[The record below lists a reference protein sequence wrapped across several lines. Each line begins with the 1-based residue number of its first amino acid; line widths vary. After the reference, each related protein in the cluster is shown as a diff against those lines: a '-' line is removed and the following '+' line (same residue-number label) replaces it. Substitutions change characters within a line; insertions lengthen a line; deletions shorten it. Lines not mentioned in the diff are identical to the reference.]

1 MKKQKRIK
9 ILLDHQIFT
18 MQTYGGISRMFVE
31 LYKEFEKSTEVEPI
45 LPILFSDNEYIK
57 EIKKVWSIFPK
68 NKSFVKKL
76 LYYVVNRIYSTF
88 VLLKGDYD
96 IFQPTYYDPYFLP
109 FLRGKPFVL
118 VVYDMTHEIFP
129 ENVSIQ
135 DRTIEWKK
143 KLVHKAN
150 RIVAIS
156 ENTKKDI
163 VKFYNIDKSKI
174 DVVYLASSM
183 KLPKKELDI
192 DLPNRYILF
201 VGNRSG
207 YKNFEFFFKSISNI
221 LEEDK
226 ELYLVCAGS
235 SSFTEKE
242 IDMFNDY
249 MLVDKVKHIKF
260 KSDEELAYM
269 YSKAICFV
277 FPSLYEGF
285 GIPVLEAFACNCPV
299 VLSNTSS
306 LPEVGGDAVV
316 YFNPKDEKSI
326 EEGVRKVIYDC
337 GIVKD
342 LIEKGLKRLQMF
354 SYSGSLDSFKNSCL
368 YKIKRPN
375 C

>member
-1 MKKQKRIK
+1 MKKRKAIR

-31 LYKEFEKSTEVEPI
+31 LYKEFEKSKEVEPI

-76 LYYVVNRIYSTF
+76 LYYVVNRIYSTL
-88 VLLKGDYD
+88 VLIKGDYE

-109 FLRGKPFVL
+109 FLKGKPFVL

-143 KLVHKAN
+143 RLVHKAN

-163 VKFYNIDKSKI
+163 IKFYNIDKSKI
-174 DVVYLASSM
+174 DVVYLATSM
-183 KLPKKELDI
+183 KLPKKDLNI
-192 DLPNRYILF
+192 DLPKRYVLF

-221 LEEDK
+221 LKEDK
-226 ELYLVCAGS
+226 DLYLVCAGS
-235 SSFTEKE
+235 SSFTEYE
-242 IDMFNDY
+242 IKMFNEYGLEDR
-249 MLVDKVKHIKF
+249 VKHIKF
-260 KSDEELAYM
+260 MDDEELAYI

-316 YFNPKDEKSI
+316 YFDPKDEKSI
-326 EEGVRKVIYDC
+326 EEGVSR
-337 GIVKD
+337 
-342 LIEKGLKRLQMF
+342 GLLNKRFDKEYAEERRKRLLMF
-354 SYSGSLDSFKNSCL
+354 YWEKTGIDCRSIFESILSTPSS
-368 YKIKRPN
+368 
-375 C
+375 